1 MTTGK
6 KPNNN
11 KPLHKLKK
19 VFFEAFPLLAFAY
32 EQQLGCVNCVQ
43 QLELAKIMF
52 AFSYQVHEIEIEIFI
67 DVLETMKNS
76 NKK

>member
-19 VFFEAFPLLAFAY
+19 FFFEAFPLLAFAY

-52 AFSYQVHEIEIEIFI
+52 AFFVSGTRNRNRNIYRRSRNNEKFQ
-67 DVLETMKNS
+67 
-76 NKK
+76 